1 MMQFAMMQM
10 PLASL
15 FQNQGISGKGTVA
28 ETKHDDTDDTTNNTA
43 HDLTHSRIG
52 RGDTNSSLPEIT
64 PLVSDLERSYSR
76 DSRQYGAA
84 KRAHSLPGSLPEKI
98 GVPASQDLSMY
109 GELDDEAYEGLDE
122 KDIKRLKRKQ
132 SNRES
137 ARRSRLRKQAECES
151 LQSENAALKVENE
164 RLRQEIFELR
174 EMLVSLQKRT
184 Q

>member
-15 FQNQGISGKGTVA
+15 FQNQGIVGKEA
-28 ETKHDDTDDTTNNTA
+28 ETDTKHDDTDDTTNNTA

-64 PLVSDLERSYSR
+64 PLVSDIDRSCSR
-76 DSRQYGAA
+76 DSRQYGGV
-84 KRAHSLPGSLPEKI
+84 KRAHSLPGNLPEKI
-98 GVPASQDLSMY
+98 GVPASQDLSIY

-151 LQSENAALKVENE
+151 LQNENVALKVENE
-164 RLRQEIFELR
+164 RLRQKIFELR
-174 EMLVSLQKRT
+174 EMVESLQKRT
-184 Q
+184 